1 MENWCRECPRGIVQ
15 RLWCSDSGIW
25 PAENTTEAEW
35 LRESTGPETR
45 PAENTIEA
53 EWLMGST
60 GPGTPLRQG
69 IGSSVC
75 DGTVEEVAGNIWE
88 RDALS
93 ATRWQGRLQFNHR
106 PGGRLRALLRLRGP
120 GVTYLRC
127 RRRPSSQPASATDG
141 NDADWY

>member
-1 MENWCRECPRGIVQ
+1 MENWCRECLRGIVQ

-106 PGGRLRALLRLRGP
+106 PGGRLRAL
-120 GVTYLRC
+120 
-127 RRRPSSQPASATDG
+127 ASIARSWRDVP
-141 NDADWY
+141 